1 MPDATINTINFIF
14 KLFYFKF
21 ILYILYLIIALVILF
36 IFVIPILL
44 IYQESGATL
53 YKTTNDTNILV
64 SLLVKYK
71 LIMYNWCN
79 LDSFKEGLSSCITYK
94 FYTPVIL
101 IYYASMLIYLTI
113 LVGILHLIL
122 MSVISLLLRVDLQ
135 TVFKDDQ
142 TFKIQGSILLTI
154 VLVLY
159 LLWISI
165 YGAFYYL
172 ILQHVKNAFKYNNN
186 INEFLNETVN
196 NKNIFPISK
205 KTNKEE
211 LFDDIIYRRFEPI
224 LVMQEYY
231 TDLESYQFKDS
242 NERARFIVLYVILEY
257 IKYVNNIVDSGDYR
271 DKVKHYLL
279 NPLDNKDLL
288 VAFTLEN
295 YPMKDFVVS
304 KINPKSFEYLVD
316 NIFKVEMTTKEKTEI
331 KKEYNRVLNENL
343 LDNLKKTTENIN
355 RIQPYIYSVVVV
367 VIAMIIIYLTVI
379 AVKNPEIMASV
390 LSAFKKM
397 ADTLNDAM
405 KKAPQ

>member
-1 MPDATINTINFIF
+1 MNDASINTINFIF

-21 ILYILYLIIALVILF
+21 VLYILYLIIALVILF
-36 IFVIPILL
+36 IFLIPILL
-44 IYQESGATL
+44 IFEESGATL
-53 YKTTNDTNILV
+53 YKTTNDKNILV
-64 SLLVKYK
+64 SFLVKYK
-71 LIMYNWCN
+71 LTMYNWCN
-79 LDSFKEGLSSCITYK
+79 LDSFKEGLSSYINYK
-94 FYTPVIL
+94 FYTPVVL

-122 MSVISLLLRVDLQ
+122 MSVISLLLDVDLQ

-159 LLWISI
+159 LLWLSI
-165 YGAFYYL
+165 YSAFYYF
-172 ILQHVKNAFKYNNN
+172 ILQNVKNSFKYNND

-257 IKYVNNIVDSGDYR
+257 VKYVNSIVDSGDYR

-304 KINPKSFEYLVD
+304 KIKPFEYLVD
-316 NIFKVEMTTKEKTEI
+316 NIFKIEMTTKEKLEI

-343 LDNLKKTTENIN
+343 LDNVKKTTENIN

-367 VIAMIIIYLTVI
+367 VIAMIIIYLIVT
-379 AVKNPEIMASV
+379 AVKKPEIMASG
-390 LSAFKKM
+390 LSSFKNM
-397 ADTLNDAM
+397 ADTLNSV
-405 KKAPQ
+405 KNPKIV

>member
-1 MPDATINTINFIF
+1 MADATINTINFIF

-36 IFVIPILL
+36 IFLIPILL
-44 IYQESGATL
+44 IFEESGATL
-53 YKTTNDTNILV
+53 YKTTNDKNILV
-64 SLLVKYK
+64 SFLVKYK

-79 LDSFKEGLSSCITYK
+79 LDSFKEGLSSYINYK
-94 FYTPVIL
+94 FYTPVVL

-122 MSVISLLLRVDLQ
+122 MSVISLLLDVDLQ

-159 LLWISI
+159 LLWLSI
-165 YGAFYYL
+165 YSAFYYF
-172 ILQHVKNAFKYNNN
+172 ILQNVKNSFKYNND

-242 NERARFIVLYVILEY
+242 NERATFIVLYVILEY
-257 IKYVNNIVDSGDYR
+257 VKYINSIVDSGDYR

-304 KINPKSFEYLVD
+304 KIKPFEYLVD
-316 NIFKVEMTTKEKTEI
+316 NIFKIEMTTKEKLEI

-343 LDNLKKTTENIN
+343 LDNVKKTTENIN

-367 VIAMIIIYLTVI
+367 VIAMIIIYLIVT
-379 AVKNPEIMASV
+379 AVKKPEIMASG
-390 LSAFKKM
+390 LSSFKNM
-397 ADTLNDAM
+397 ADTLNSV
-405 KKAPQ
+405 KNPKIV

>member
-1 MPDATINTINFIF
+1 MADATINTINFIF

-36 IFVIPILL
+36 IFLIPILL
-44 IYQESGATL
+44 IFEESGATL
-53 YKTTNDTNILV
+53 YKTTNDKNILV
-64 SLLVKYK
+64 SFLVKYK
-71 LIMYNWCN
+71 LTMYNWCN
-79 LDSFKEGLSSCITYK
+79 LDSFKEGLSSYINYK
-94 FYTPVIL
+94 FYTPVVL

-122 MSVISLLLRVDLQ
+122 MSVISLLLDVDLQ

-159 LLWISI
+159 LLWLSI
-165 YGAFYYL
+165 YSAFYYF
-172 ILQHVKNAFKYNNN
+172 ILQNVKNSFKYNND

-257 IKYVNNIVDSGDYR
+257 VKYVNSIVDSGDYR

-304 KINPKSFEYLVD
+304 KIKPFEYLVD
-316 NIFKVEMTTKEKTEI
+316 NIFKIEMTTKEKLEI

-343 LDNLKKTTENIN
+343 LDNVKKTTENIN

-367 VIAMIIIYLTVI
+367 VIAMIIIYLIVT
-379 AVKNPEIMASV
+379 AVKKPEIMASG
-390 LSAFKKM
+390 LSSFKNM
-397 ADTLNDAM
+397 ADTLNSV
-405 KKAPQ
+405 KNPKIV

>member
-1 MPDATINTINFIF
+1 MADATINTINFIF

-36 IFVIPILL
+36 IFIIPILL
-44 IYQESGATL
+44 IFEEYGATL
-53 YKTTNDTNILV
+53 YKTTNDKNILV
-64 SLLVKYK
+64 SFLVKYK
-71 LIMYNWCN
+71 LTMYNWCN
-79 LDSFKEGLSSCITYK
+79 LDSFKEGLSSYINYK
-94 FYTPVIL
+94 FYTPVVL

-122 MSVISLLLRVDLQ
+122 MSVISLLLDVDLQ

-159 LLWISI
+159 LLWLSI
-165 YGAFYYL
+165 YSAFYYF
-172 ILQHVKNAFKYNNN
+172 ILQNVKNSFKYNND

-257 IKYVNNIVDSGDYR
+257 VKYVNSIVDSGDYR

-304 KINPKSFEYLVD
+304 KIKPFEYLVD
-316 NIFKVEMTTKEKTEI
+316 NIFKIEMTTKEKLEI

-343 LDNLKKTTENIN
+343 LDNVKKTTENIN

-367 VIAMIIIYLTVI
+367 VIAMIIIYLIVT
-379 AVKNPEIMASV
+379 AVKKPEIMASG
-390 LSAFKKM
+390 LSSFKNM
-397 ADTLNDAM
+397 ADTLNSV
-405 KKAPQ
+405 KNPKIV

>member
-1 MPDATINTINFIF
+1 MNDASINTINFIF

-21 ILYILYLIIALVILF
+21 VLYILYLIIALVILF
-36 IFVIPILL
+36 IFLIPILL
-44 IYQESGATL
+44 IFEESGATL
-53 YKTTNDTNILV
+53 YKTTNDKNILV
-64 SLLVKYK
+64 SFLVKYK

-79 LDSFKEGLSSCITYK
+79 LDSFNEGLSSYINYK

-122 MSVISLLLRVDLQ
+122 MSVISLLLDVDLQ

-142 TFKIQGSILLTI
+142 DFKVQGSILLTI

-165 YGAFYYL
+165 YSAFYTF
-172 ILQHVKNAFKYNNN
+172 ILQYVKTAFKYNND
-186 INEFLNETVN
+186 INDFLNETVN

-205 KTNKEE
+205 KPNKEE

-257 IKYVNNIVDSGDYR
+257 VKYVNSIVDSGDYR

-288 VAFTLEN
+288 VAFTLAN

-304 KINPKSFEYLVD
+304 KIKPFEYLVD
-316 NIFKVEMTTKEKTEI
+316 NIFKIEMTTKEKLEI
-331 KKEYNRVLNENL
+331 KKEYNRVLNEEL
-343 LDNLKKTTENIN
+343 LDNLKKTNENIN
-355 RIQPYIYSVVVV
+355 RIQPYIYSVIIVI
-367 VIAMIIIYLTVI
+367 IAMIIIYLIVT
-379 AVKNPEIMASV
+379 AVKKPEIMAKG
-390 LSAFKKM
+390 LSSFKNM
-397 ADTLNDAM
+397 ADTLNSV
-405 KKAPQ
+405 KNPKIV

>member
-36 IFVIPILL
+36 IFIIPILL
-44 IYQESGATL
+44 IFEESGATL
-53 YKTTNDTNILV
+53 YKTTNDKNILV
-64 SLLVKYK
+64 SFLVKYK
-71 LIMYNWCN
+71 LTMYNWCN
-79 LDSFKEGLSSCITYK
+79 LDSFKEGLSSYINYK
-94 FYTPVIL
+94 FYTPVVL

-122 MSVISLLLRVDLQ
+122 MSVISLLLDVDLQ

-142 TFKIQGSILLTI
+142 TFKIQGSIFLTI

-165 YGAFYYL
+165 YSAFYYF
-172 ILQHVKNAFKYNNN
+172 ILQHVKNSFKYNND

-257 IKYVNNIVDSGDYR
+257 VKYVNSIVDSGDYR

-304 KINPKSFEYLVD
+304 KIKPFEYLVD
-316 NIFKVEMTTKEKTEI
+316 NIFKIEMTTKEKLEI

-367 VIAMIIIYLTVI
+367 IIAMIIIYLIVI
-379 AVKNPEIMASV
+379 AVKKPEIMAKG
-390 LSAFKKM
+390 LSSFKNM
-397 ADTLNDAM
+397 ADTLNSVKDS
-405 KKAPQ
+405 KIV

>member
-1 MPDATINTINFIF
+1 MLDASINTINFIF

-21 ILYILYLIIALVILF
+21 ALYILYLIIALVILF
-36 IFVIPILL
+36 IFLIPILL
-44 IYQESGATL
+44 IFEESGATL
-53 YKTTNDTNILV
+53 YKTTNDKNILV
-64 SLLVKYK
+64 SFLVKYK
-71 LIMYNWCN
+71 LTMYNWCN
-79 LDSFKEGLSSCITYK
+79 LDSFKEGLSSYINYK
-94 FYTPVIL
+94 FYTPVVL

-122 MSVISLLLRVDLQ
+122 MSVISLLLDVDLQ
-135 TVFKDDQ
+135 NVFKDDQ
-142 TFKIQGSILLTI
+142 DFKVQGSILLTI

-165 YGAFYYL
+165 YSAFYTF
-172 ILQHVKNAFKYNNN
+172 ILQHVKTAFKYNND
-186 INEFLNETVN
+186 INDFLNETVN
-196 NKNIFPISK
+196 NTNIFPISK

-231 TDLESYQFKDS
+231 TDIESYQFKDS

-257 IKYVNNIVDSGDYR
+257 VKYVNSIVDSGDYR

-279 NPLDNKDLL
+279 NPLDNKDLF
-288 VAFTLEN
+288 VGFTLEN

-304 KINPKSFEYLVD
+304 KIKPFEYLVD
-316 NIFKVEMTTKEKTEI
+316 NIFKIEMTTKEKLEI

-343 LDNLKKTTENIN
+343 LDNVKKTTENIN

-367 VIAMIIIYLTVI
+367 VIAMIIIYLIVT
-379 AVKNPEIMASV
+379 AVKKPEIMAKG
-390 LSAFKKM
+390 LSSFKNM
-397 ADTLNDAM
+397 ADTVNNAT
-405 KKAPQ
+405 KEAP

>member
-1 MPDATINTINFIF
+1 MADATINTINFIF

-36 IFVIPILL
+36 IFIIPILL
-44 IYQESGATL
+44 IFEEYGATL
-53 YKTTNDTNILV
+53 YKTTNDKNILV
-64 SLLVKYK
+64 SFLVKYK
-71 LIMYNWCN
+71 LTMYNWCN
-79 LDSFKEGLSSCITYK
+79 LDSFKEGLSSYINYK
-94 FYTPVIL
+94 FYTPVVL

-122 MSVISLLLRVDLQ
+122 MSVISLLLDVDLQ

-159 LLWISI
+159 LLWLSI
-165 YGAFYYL
+165 YSAFYYF
-172 ILQHVKNAFKYNNN
+172 ILQNVKNSFKYNND

-242 NERARFIVLYVILEY
+242 NERATFIVLYVILEY
-257 IKYVNNIVDSGDYR
+257 VKYINSIVDSGDYR

-304 KINPKSFEYLVD
+304 KIKPFEYLVD
-316 NIFKVEMTTKEKTEI
+316 NIFKIEMTTKEKLEI

-367 VIAMIIIYLTVI
+367 VIAMIIIYLIVT
-379 AVKNPEIMASV
+379 AVKKPEIMASG
-390 LSAFKKM
+390 LSSFKNM
-397 ADTLNDAM
+397 ADTLNSV
-405 KKAPQ
+405 KNPKIV

>member
-1 MPDATINTINFIF
+1 MLDASINTINFIF

-21 ILYILYLIIALVILF
+21 ALYILYLIIALVILF
-36 IFVIPILL
+36 IFLIPILL
-44 IYQESGATL
+44 IFEESGATL
-53 YKTTNDTNILV
+53 YKTTNDKNILV
-64 SLLVKYK
+64 SFLVKYK
-71 LIMYNWCN
+71 LTMYNWCN
-79 LDSFKEGLSSCITYK
+79 LDSFKEGLSSYINYK
-94 FYTPVIL
+94 FYTPVVL

-122 MSVISLLLRVDLQ
+122 MSVISLLLDVDLQ
-135 TVFKDDQ
+135 NVFKDDQ
-142 TFKIQGSILLTI
+142 DFKVQGSILLTI

-165 YGAFYYL
+165 YSAFYTF
-172 ILQHVKNAFKYNNN
+172 ILQHVKTAFKYNND
-186 INEFLNETVN
+186 INDFLNETVN
-196 NKNIFPISK
+196 NTNIFPISK

-231 TDLESYQFKDS
+231 TDIESYQFKDS

-257 IKYVNNIVDSGDYR
+257 VKYVNSIVDSGDYR

-304 KINPKSFEYLVD
+304 KIKPFEYLVD
-316 NIFKVEMTTKEKTEI
+316 NIFKIEMTTKEKLEI

-343 LDNLKKTTENIN
+343 LDNVKKTTENIN

-367 VIAMIIIYLTVI
+367 VIAMIIIYLIVT
-379 AVKNPEIMASV
+379 AVKKPEIMAKG
-390 LSAFKKM
+390 LSSFKNM
-397 ADTLNDAM
+397 ADTVNNAT
-405 KKAPQ
+405 KEAP

>member
-1 MPDATINTINFIF
+1 MADATINTINFIF

-36 IFVIPILL
+36 IFIIPILL
-44 IYQESGATL
+44 IFEEYGATL
-53 YKTTNDTNILV
+53 YKTTNDKNILV
-64 SLLVKYK
+64 SFLVKYK
-71 LIMYNWCN
+71 LTMYNWCN
-79 LDSFKEGLSSCITYK
+79 LDSFKEGLSSYINYK
-94 FYTPVIL
+94 FYTPVVL

-122 MSVISLLLRVDLQ
+122 MSVISLLLDVDLQ

-159 LLWISI
+159 LLWLSI
-165 YGAFYYL
+165 YSAFYYF
-172 ILQHVKNAFKYNNN
+172 ILQNVKNSFKYNND

-257 IKYVNNIVDSGDYR
+257 VKYVNSIVDSGDYR

-304 KINPKSFEYLVD
+304 KIKPFEYLVD
-316 NIFKVEMTTKEKTEI
+316 NIFKIEMTTKEKLEI

-367 VIAMIIIYLTVI
+367 VIAMIIIYLIVT
-379 AVKNPEIMASV
+379 AVKKPEIMASG
-390 LSAFKKM
+390 LSSFKNM
-397 ADTLNDAM
+397 ADTLNSV
-405 KKAPQ
+405 KNPKIV